1 MAFENHSFANYET
14 LVPLS
19 LEYSKEAVSPPSG
32 SWSSD
37 VTFKY
42 SRRAT
47 KTYVFRGMSESA
59 AQKCLAEKRRQYM
72 RRFVA
77 WRWQGATM
85 VRDSMSKDYYE
96 QVAQF
101 NVSKREVVYDVQ
113 ITVDE
118 TVCMYSTKDFNPVTE
133 QGCKHIEGLFNSPGT
148 IKQTWVPTYSYDEP
162 GGR

>member
-1 MAFENHSFANYET
+1 MAFESHGFRNYET

-19 LEYSKEAVSPPSG
+19 VEYAREVATPPAG

-47 KTYVFRGMSESA
+47 KTYVYRGMTEA
-59 AQKCLAEKRRQYM
+59 AAKRCLAEKRRQYM

-77 WRWQGATM
+77 WRWQGAS
-85 VRDSMSKDYYE
+85 VKRDSSANDYYE
-96 QVAQF
+96 QVATF

-118 TVCMYSTKDFNPVTE
+118 TVYIYSTRDYSPVTE
-133 QGCKHIEGLFNSPGT
+133 AGCKYIERLFNSPGT
-148 IKQTWVPTYSYDEP
+148 LHETWVPTYSYDEP
-162 GGR
+162 GGK

>member
-19 LEYSKEAVSPPSG
+19 LEYSKEVATPPSG
-32 SWSSD
+32 SWSSS

-47 KTYVFRGMSESA
+47 KTYIYRGLSEA
-59 AQKCLAEKRRQYM
+59 AAKKCLAEKRRQYM

-77 WRWQGATM
+77 WRWQGGTA

-118 TVCMYSTKDFNPVTE
+118 TVCIYSTKDFSPITE
-133 QGCKHIEGLFNSPGT
+133 QGCKYIESLFNLPGT

-162 GGR
+162 GSR

>member
-19 LEYSKEAVSPPSG
+19 LEYGKEVAAPPYG
-32 SWSSD
+32 SWSS
-37 VTFKY
+37 TATYKY
-42 SRRAT
+42 TRRAT
-47 KTYVFRGMSESA
+47 KTYVFRGMSEA
-59 AQKCLAEKRRQYM
+59 AAKKCLAEKRRQYM

-77 WRWQGATM
+77 WRWQGAGM
-85 VRDSMSKDYYE
+85 VRDDLAKDYYE

-113 ITVDE
+113 ITIDE
-118 TVCMYSTKDFNPVTE
+118 TVCMYSTKDLSPITE
-133 QGCKHIEGLFNSPGT
+133 QGCRQIEGLFNTPGT
-148 IKQTWVPTYSYDEP
+148 VRQTWVPTYSYDEP

>member
-1 MAFENHSFANYET
+1 MAFENHSFENYET

-19 LEYSKEAVSPPSG
+19 LEYGRTAVSPPSG
-32 SWSSD
+32 SWSSGT
-37 VTFKY
+37 TFRY
-42 SRRAT
+42 TRRAT
-47 KTYVFRGMSESA
+47 KTYVYRGMTESA
-59 AQKCLAEKRRQYM
+59 VKKCLAEKRRQYM

-85 VRDSMSKDYYE
+85 VRDAMSKDYYE

-101 NVSKREVVYDVQ
+101 NVSKREVVFDLQ

-118 TVCMYSTKDFNPVTE
+118 TVCMYSTKDLSPVTE
-133 QGCKHIEGLFNSPGT
+133 AGCRQIEGLFNTSGT